1 MAKAKAPRKPPTPR
15 PIRKSL
21 IASLARFRTRAVEE
35 GDDAVEEIL
44 NQAGTALANMDK
56 QERAAELR
64 READALDGGLDG

>member
-1 MAKAKAPRKPPTPR
+1 
-15 PIRKSL
+15 
-21 IASLARFRTRAVEE
+21 VEE